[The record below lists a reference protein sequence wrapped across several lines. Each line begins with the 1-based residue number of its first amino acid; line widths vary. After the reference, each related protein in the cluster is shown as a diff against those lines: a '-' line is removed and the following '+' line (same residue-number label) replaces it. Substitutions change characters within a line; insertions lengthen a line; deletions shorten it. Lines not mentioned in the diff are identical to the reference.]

1 LSTEITVVQQAD
13 AVYQAEG
20 NMWAIVM
27 VRFHTLLRC
36 RRASHATQ
44 GYHVNWGEPASS
56 IRSVTGWYAGQFKRK
71 AKEVQAVG
79 WPDSTCEGGESR
91 WREAEKGQVP
101 LCPAM

>member
-27 VRFHTLLRC
+27 VRFHTLL
-36 RRASHATQ
+36 
-44 GYHVNWGEPASS
+44 VNWGEPASS